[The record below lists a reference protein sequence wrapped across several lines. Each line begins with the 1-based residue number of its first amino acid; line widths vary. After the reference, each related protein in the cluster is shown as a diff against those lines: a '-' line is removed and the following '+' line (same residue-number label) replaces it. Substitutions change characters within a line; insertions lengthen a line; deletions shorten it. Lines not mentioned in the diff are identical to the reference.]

1 MFETIRSALKILV
14 QKKLL
19 RAKGVVVRSNT
30 VFENVNFLGKA
41 VIEPY
46 CRLIGDT
53 KIIIGDN
60 FYMNANCHILGNI
73 TFGRNVMIG
82 PKTVIWGRDHGMDR
96 GKLIKDQ
103 EHKKIDINILDDV
116 WIGANVTILKGVK
129 ISEGAVIGAG
139 AVVTKNIPENGVAVG
154 NPAKVIKYR
163 K

>member
-1 MFETIRSALKILV
+1 
-14 QKKLL
+14 
-19 RAKGVVVRSNT
+19 
-30 VFENVNFLGKA
+30 
-41 VIEPY
+41 
-46 CRLIGDT
+46 
-53 KIIIGDN
+53 
-60 FYMNANCHILGNI
+60 MNANCHILGNI

-154 NPAKVIKYR
+154 NPAKVINYR